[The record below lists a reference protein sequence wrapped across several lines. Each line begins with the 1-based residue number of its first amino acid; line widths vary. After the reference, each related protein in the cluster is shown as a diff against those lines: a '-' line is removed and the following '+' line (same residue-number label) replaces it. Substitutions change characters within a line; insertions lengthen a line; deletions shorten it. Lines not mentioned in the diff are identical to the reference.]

1 MGKIYVFGIGGT
13 GSRVLRALTM
23 LLASGVECAADQV
36 IPIIVDPD
44 AANNDVTRTVEA
56 LKRYVSIREKLS
68 QNTNS
73 KCSFFKTDVQP
84 ITRDF
89 KLPLVGIQ
97 NMKFGDYIGVKT
109 MSMADRAMMKMLF
122 SDKNLET
129 DMQVGFKGNPNIGS
143 VVLNQFAQSTDFVNF
158 ANAFTPIDKIFIVSS
173 IFGGTGASGFPLLLK
188 TLRSNNTLP
197 NHVLINNAPIG
208 ALSVLPYFDVAQD
221 GNSSIDSDTFIA
233 KTRAALA
240 YYKDGITG
248 NNSIDTIYYI
258 GDNVKQVYDNHEG
271 GIDQSNNAHFI
282 EFASAMAILDF
293 AKDGVHNSMT
303 SSVTKE
309 FGIRTDANGNELT
322 FNDLED
328 DTVSL
333 IRKPLSQFT
342 FFVRYLNE
350 AFNES
355 YTVPVWAKNNR
366 FDKTFRA
373 DTYYRNV
380 REFATY
386 FQNWMSE
393 MKNNKVSFAP
403 VSFANDW
410 NTTLCGLKE
419 NKPFWGSSIS
429 SYVLDDF
436 ANDIH
441 AENLNTQPEHKFLE
455 LFSRGTDAMI
465 TKRYKF

>member
-13 GSRVLRALTM
+13 GSRVLKALTM

-44 AANNDVTRTVEA
+44 AANQDVTRTVEA
-56 LKRYVSIREKLS
+56 LKHYVAIRQKLA
-68 QNTNS
+68 QNSGS
-73 KCSFFKTDVQP
+73 KCSFFKADVQP

-97 NMKFGDYIGVKT
+97 NMKFGDYIGVGT
-109 MSMADRAMMKMLF
+109 MSKADQAMMKMLF
-122 SDKNLET
+122 SSDNLKA

-143 VVLNQFAQSTDFVNF
+143 VVLNQFAQSEDFANF
-158 ANAFTPIDKIFIVSS
+158 ANAFTSGDKIFIVSS

-188 TLRSNNTLP
+188 TLRSNDTLP
-197 NHVLINNAPIG
+197 NHALINNAPIG
-208 ALSVLPYFDVAQD
+208 AISVLPYFDVIQ
-221 GNSSIDSDTFIA
+221 NNKSSIDSDTFIS

-258 GDNVKQVYDNHEG
+258 GDNVKQAYDNHEG
-271 GIDQSNNAHFI
+271 GVDQVNKAHFV

-293 AKDGVHNSMT
+293 AEEGVHDNMS

-309 FGIRTDANGNELT
+309 FGIRTDATGNELT

-328 DTVSL
+328 ATVSL
-333 IRKPLSQFT
+333 IRKPLAQFT

-350 AFNES
+350 AFNDS
-355 YTVPVWAKNNR
+355 YTVPVWAKNNG
-366 FDKTFRA
+366 FDKTFRG

-386 FQNWMSE
+386 FQTWMTE
-393 MKNNKVSFAP
+393 MKEKDSGN
-403 VSFANDW
+403 
-410 NTTLCGLKE
+410 
-419 NKPFWGSSIS
+419 
-429 SYVLDDF
+429 
-436 ANDIH
+436 
-441 AENLNTQPEHKFLE
+441 
-455 LFSRGTDAMI
+455 
-465 TKRYKF
+465 